1 VVLDELKI
9 DDPKTKPVL
18 ALLES
23 LGATDGVLIVTAGT
37 DRVAM
42 KSANNLQGVSV
53 LAAPLLNPLR
63 AVGARNIIIT
73 RDAVRRVDEIWAEP
87 QSRPARKLAAACG
100 TPSGARS

>member
-1 VVLDELKI
+1 MVLDELKM

-23 LGATDGVLIVTAGT
+23 LGAVDGVLIVTVGT
-37 DRVAM
+37 ERVVM

-53 LAAPLLNPLR
+53 LEAPLLNPLQAVR
-63 AVGARNIIIT
+63 ARSIVIT

-87 QSRPARKLAAACG
+87 QSRPARKLAAV
-100 TPSGARS
+100 